1 LTLTFIASGRLSFRT
16 MPSYT
21 DQQPSKSPRPRRV
34 TVKEAAEIL
43 NISPDAV
50 RARIKRE
57 TLLKEKGEDGT
68 VYVVLDEGGTHDW
81 STDPSRDLALMQ
93 AHLDSIQEQVQYL
106 KDVIATRDEELR
118 RKDHLLAA
126 LTERIP
132 AIEPPE
138 DEGAEPRESTVPTAE
153 DTRNGAVLTAPEKPS
168 WWRRIFQ

>member
-1 LTLTFIASGRLSFRT
+1 MTLTFIAPGRLSFRT
-16 MPSYT
+16 MPSNN
-21 DQQPSKSPRPRRV
+21 DQQPSKSSRPRRV

-57 TLLKEKGEDGT
+57 TLPKEKGEDGT
-68 VYVVLDEGGTHDW
+68 VYVVLDDGGTHDW
-81 STDPSRDLALMQ
+81 STDPSADLALMQ
-93 AHLDSIQEQVQYL
+93 AHLDSIQEQVEYL
-106 KDVIATRDEELR
+106 KEVIATRDEELR

-138 DEGAEPRESTVPTAE
+138 DEGTEQRESVVTASDDE
-153 DTRNGAVLTAPEKPS
+153 PKGAVPPESEKLS